1 MPVEEPRQRRRS
13 GKAKVPKAQ
22 VASRANR
29 VALRAAAHGTVQLD
43 PDWWKCSVCHS
54 RVPRDSDT
62 CFYCDINALPET
74 SDQDP
79 SLLPSDS
86 PDPIAVTVLS
96 ALEVN
101 ELRTTSIV
109 AHAFDTIATFCR
121 VSTYNL
127 LHAIARYYNNY
138 T

>member
-1 MPVEEPRQRRRS
+1 MPE
-13 GKAKVPKAQ
+13 
-22 VASRANR
+22 
-29 VALRAAAHGTVQLD
+29 
-43 PDWWKCSVCHS
+43 
-54 RVPRDSDT
+54 DSDT

-86 PDPIAVTVLS
+86 PDIIAVTVLS

-101 ELRTTSIV
+101 ELRTTNIV